1 MISGAHVQYI
11 YFVVSTL
18 GTHAGVSCR
27 AHTVRYQRRETR
39 QRSYSGH
46 ATEITGP
53 ISPAGI
59 YGRRDFALLEPF
71 TVFAL

>member
-1 MISGAHVQYI
+1 MISGAHTCREY
-11 YFVVSTL
+11 SR
-18 GTHAGVSCR
+18 GTQRGTQRGYRVGR
-27 AHTVRYQRRETR
+27 AESDINVRHGNAAT
-39 QRSYSGH
+39 GH